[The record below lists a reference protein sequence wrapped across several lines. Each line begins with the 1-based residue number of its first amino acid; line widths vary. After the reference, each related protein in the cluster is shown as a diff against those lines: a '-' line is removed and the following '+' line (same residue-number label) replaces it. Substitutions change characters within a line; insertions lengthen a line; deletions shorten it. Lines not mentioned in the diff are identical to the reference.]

1 MLMEVSL
8 RADELELRGYH
19 VEEKTVRERF
29 PSDHTIDEWK
39 HVVIGLHVF
48 LPDFSECSE

>member
-1 MLMEVSL
+1 MLMEASL
-8 RADELELRGYH
+8 RANELEPRGYH
-19 VEEKTVRERF
+19 VGRKTVRERL

-39 HVVIGLHVF
+39 HVVIGSPVF

>member
-1 MLMEVSL
+1 MEVSL
-8 RADELELRGYH
+8 RADELELREYH
-19 VEEKTVRERF
+19 VEEKTVRKRF

-39 HVVIGLHVF
+39 HVVIGSHVF